1 MADSAI
7 ETTPMP
13 AHQASALASGSGVVW
28 PRRRPRM
35 VSVTGVAGW
44 CSANPRSH
52 VGMVRT
58 GTNALLA

>member
-1 MADSAI
+1 
-7 ETTPMP
+7 MP
-13 AHQASALASGSGVVW
+13 PHQASAIPSGTPPDVRSS
-28 PRRRPRM
+28 RPRM

-52 VGMVRT
+52 HGMVRT

>member
-1 MADSAI
+1 
-7 ETTPMP
+7 MP
-13 AHQASALASGSGVVW
+13 AHQASADPTGAGPPS
-28 PRRRPRM
+28 RRPRM

-52 VGMVRT
+52 VGMVWT

>member
-13 AHQASALASGSGVVW
+13 AHQASADPTGAGPPS
-28 PRRRPRM
+28 RRPRM

-52 VGMVRT
+52 VGMVWT